1 MTSFTL
7 KNVPPG
13 LYDLLK
19 KRAQHNRRSLNNEIL
34 FLLEESLGMREEP
47 VSGLQETK
55 TLYAVRQKNQIETAI
70 EKDWNHPQEDL
81 AWEHLQADNVDAYS
95 LRGTPITYHA
105 PTESVAEDDWEVLK

>member
-34 FLLEESLGMREEP
+34 FLLEESLGMREELAALEDAP
-47 VSGLQETK
+47 GNYVVTADKQHPLRGMPIIYHEPFESVE
-55 TLYAVRQKNQIETAI
+55 ETAWLS
-70 EKDWNHPQEDL
+70 EPALAKDWDRPEEDE
-81 AWEHLQADNVDAYS
+81 AWAHLQPD
-95 LRGTPITYHA
+95 
-105 PTESVAEDDWEVLK
+105 K

>member
-7 KNVPPG
+7 KNVPPS
-13 LYDLLK
+13 LYELLK

-34 FLLEESLGMREEP
+34 ILLEESLGMREEP
-47 VSGLQETK
+47 VNALQETK
-55 TLYAVRQKNQIETAI
+55 TPYAASQNSQVQTAL
-70 EKDWNHPQEDL
+70 EKDWDNPQEDL
-81 AWEHLQADNVDAYS
+81 AWEHLQADNADAYS